1 MSKKTLGFIIAAL
14 LIGSMVVIMVKSNL
28 DKPKP
33 IDEFLIGAEFGEVD
47 GAARFGK
54 RVNST

>member
-1 MSKKTLGFIIAAL
+1 MNKKTLGFIIAAL

-33 IDEFLIGAEFGEVD
+33 D
-47 GAARFGK
+47 
-54 RVNST
+54 